1 MEGTRSNRRDDDSK
15 YVREMRSV
23 LRRKD
28 VAALRDFLARSAEE
42 RDDAG
47 EAEEIRGI
55 PDADLEARM
64 HKMIMARKDLD
75 DLHASSRE
83 WLIAHGFTPLR

>member
-1 MEGTRSNRRDDDSK
+1 MERTRIKRDDDSS
-15 YVREMRSV
+15 YVREMGSV

-42 RDDAG
+42 RNDEG
-47 EAEEIRGI
+47 EAAEIRGI

-64 HKMIMARKDLD
+64 HKMIMARKDLE
-75 DLHASSRE
+75 DLHAGSRE